1 MYKNKRANQHCHIFH
16 VFGISTEIDIGHCRG
31 RNHFS
36 KRRRTNMLQN
46 VSLELPINNMSAVPE
61 YSKGHNSTVQD
72 CLGRDSSVEV
82 LFKSMAYIFIL
93 LVSLIGNLL
102 VLMVI
107 YTNRQLRTSLN
118 YFVLNMAVS
127 DLFTPLTIM
136 PIRIVQIISGSTSWK
151 VDSPW
156 ILGNILCKLCYFL
169 PDVSLVVSIES
180 LLLISMDRL
189 VAVVF
194 PLRAKLI
201 TPKARFICIGCTWIT
216 AIAVHAPYFYTFRL
230 FSDNDNTTYCRSSWA
245 PAFDH
250 VETHKRFFTATFII
264 FLLVPIC
271 LLAIVYVTIAWKL
284 KTNIKNTERRLSCV
298 QRHRAREVRGTI
310 RMSVAII
317 MAFVLCMIPLLVY
330 LFTLVF
336 LWNWNAQPICAFHD
350 VIPFISLFMLNA
362 WSAVNPCICLTCI
375 KIYRSSL
382 GRILPLREMSKAGNR
397 PTVTSCY
404 TLNRAT
410 SVRKHR

>member
-1 MYKNKRANQHCHIFH
+1 
-16 VFGISTEIDIGHCRG
+16 
-31 RNHFS
+31 
-36 KRRRTNMLQN
+36 MLQN
-46 VSLELPINNMSAVPE
+46 VSLHLPSNNISEVLE
-61 YSKGHNSTVQD
+61 YSKGQNSTAQD

-82 LFKSMAYIFIL
+82 FFKAMAYFLIL
-93 LVSLIGNLL
+93 LVSLTGNLL
-102 VLMVI
+102 VLFVI
-107 YTNRQLRTSLN
+107 STNRQLQTSTN
-118 YFVLNMAVS
+118 HFVFNMAVS

-136 PIRIVQIISGSTSWK
+136 PVRIVQIISGSQAWK

-156 ILGNILCKLCYFL
+156 MLGDILCKLAYFL

-180 LLLISMDRL
+180 LLLISLDRF

-230 FSDNDNTTYCRSSWA
+230 LSDNHNTTYCISSWA

-250 VETHKRFFTATFII
+250 VETNKRFLTATFITFVI
-264 FLLVPIC
+264 VPIC
-271 LLAIVYVTIAWKL
+271 LLAILYVTIAWKL
-284 KTNIKNTERRLSCV
+284 KTNIKHAELELSCV
-298 QRHRAREVRGTI
+298 QLHRARKVRDTI

-317 MAFVLCMIPLLVY
+317 IAFFVCMIPLLVY
-330 LFTLVF
+330 LSILIF
-336 LWNWNAQPICAFHD
+336 LWNWYAPPVCAFHN
-350 VIPFISLFMLNA
+350 VIPFISMFMLNS

-382 GRILPLREMSKAGNR
+382 AKILPFREMSKEHR
-397 PTVTSCY
+397 QTQTSRY
-404 TLNRAT
+404 SLNRAT
-410 SVRKHR
+410 SVREHR